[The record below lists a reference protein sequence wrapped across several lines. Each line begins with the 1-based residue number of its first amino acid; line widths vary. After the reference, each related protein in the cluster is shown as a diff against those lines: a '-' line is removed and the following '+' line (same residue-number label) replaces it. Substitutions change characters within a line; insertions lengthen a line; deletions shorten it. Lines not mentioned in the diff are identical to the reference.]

1 MDDIERMLIE
11 RECERLINQYC
22 LFVDFGEASRI
33 ADLFTEDGWW
43 ENESIRMVGQDGIR
57 REFGKRQDVSRR
69 TSRHLCTNVLIDVI
83 DRDHAT
89 GVCYLINYRH
99 DSQTGVAEMPAPA
112 DTPKFVGEY
121 RDTFVRTAGGWRFAT
136 RRCDITFIRQHSHK
150 P

>member
-1 MDDIERMLIE
+1 MDDIQKLLIE

-33 ADLFTEDGWW
+33 AELFTEDGWW
-43 ENESIRMVGQDGIR
+43 ENDSIRMVGQDGIR
-57 REFGKRQDVSRR
+57 REFATRQDVTRR

-83 DRDHAT
+83 NGDRAT

-99 DSQTGVAEMPAPA
+99 DSPTGEAEMPALS

-121 RDTFVRTAGGWRFAT
+121 RDTFVRTPDGWRFAT
-136 RRCDITFIRQHSHK
+136 RRCDITFVRKRAH
-150 P
+150 